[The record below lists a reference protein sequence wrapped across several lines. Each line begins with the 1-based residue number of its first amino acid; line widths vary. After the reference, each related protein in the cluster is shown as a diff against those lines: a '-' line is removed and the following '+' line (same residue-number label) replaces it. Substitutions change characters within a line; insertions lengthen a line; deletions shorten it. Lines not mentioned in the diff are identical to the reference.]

1 MCAMIA
7 THDDDVDDEDDD
19 DLGDDDE
26 DDDDLGDNDTL
37 FITPN
42 INIILLR

>member
-7 THDDDVDDEDDD
+7 AHDDNVDYDDEDDD

-26 DDDDLGDNDTL
+26 DDDDLGDDDNHHQ
-37 FITPN
+37 N
-42 INIILLR
+42 QYY

>member
-7 THDDDVDDEDDD
+7 THDDDVDDEDDV

-26 DDDDLGDNDTL
+26 DDDDLGDKIPYSL
-37 FITPN
+37 FQI
-42 INIILLR
+42 

>member
-1 MCAMIA
+1 MIA

-26 DDDDLGDNDTL
+26 NDDNLGDNDTL
-37 FITPN
+37 FIIPN
-42 INIILLR
+42 ITIIILR